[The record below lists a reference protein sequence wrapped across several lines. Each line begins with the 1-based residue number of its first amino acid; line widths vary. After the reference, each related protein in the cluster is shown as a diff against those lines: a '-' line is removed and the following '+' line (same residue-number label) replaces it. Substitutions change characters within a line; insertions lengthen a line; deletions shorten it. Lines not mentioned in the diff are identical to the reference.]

1 MQNQCLSVPFSF
13 QGDQR
18 QSRVLEI
25 GNIQV
30 EQERKSQRIR
40 FPTISV
46 HECDVIPNKM
56 ITPERDLMHLDLSF
70 NVNLFN
76 YEETTTIYVCIFYIE
91 EEIKEIN
98 KNQTRSIISLPT

>member
-1 MQNQCLSVPFSF
+1 MQNQCLSVLFSF
-13 QGDQR
+13 KGDQR
-18 QSRVLEI
+18 QSCVLEI

-30 EQERKSQRIR
+30 YKERKTQRIR
-40 FPTISV
+40 FSTISL
-46 HECDVIPNKM
+46 HECDVIPNKI
-56 ITPERDLMHLDLSF
+56 ITLERDLIHLALFF

-91 EEIKEIN
+91 QEIKEIN